1 MLDTRKIAESE
12 EKRDPLDSYFEC
24 ITACSWLGG
33 EDVDCVTRCIQVHLK
48 EEFQKLCQ
56 INPCRLTAKEE
67 QESHLLL
74 VMG

>member
-1 MLDTRKIAESE
+1 MKEVQSMLDTRKIAESE

-48 EEFQKLCQ
+48 EEF
-56 INPCRLTAKEE
+56 
-67 QESHLLL
+67 
-74 VMG
+74 